1 MTKFL
6 SVLSFLLLSLGI
18 FNISYAACGT
28 INLTCTQ
35 DLELTWTSTG
45 LNPALCDVAGGDWNG
60 SNACDSQSVPG
71 QNGGWVRISANLVP
85 GGQSFYTFNGQPIV
99 QPPASLVDTC
109 IVNKPTNCNPTGTYT
124 ISASPNPVQ
133 VCTPETQGPTTIS
146 WTAPVGQAVD
156 VYVNGSPTIA
166 GNSSGSGS
174 GSVTWIQ
181 PGQNYEFT
189 LRKASTPTVAE
200 ATVTVTGTTAGC
212 SVGGTGYCGDGTQ
225 QTPNASGTNEQCDD
239 GNTTNGDGCSS
250 TCQTETPS
258 GSTWYVCQA
267 QSQSCVV
274 QGTYST
280 QQECQTAT
288 GQTCYSSNTCNGAC
302 GTPSGTQ
309 YYTCNGTSCD
319 AVPNSNLYATAEEC
333 ANAIGQQC
341 RTTSNCDNICNGN
354 PTQSVYYRCPAQN
367 SGQSCTTS
375 INQPCAPGDTACFSV
390 SSNPNAATQ
399 CAQYCGSQ
407 RYTCG
412 GADCITCGVDGQ
424 PACPSGPFTFTTLF
438 ACQSSL
444 TCQDNG
450 SCSFIASPT
459 SGTAGSTV
467 NLALSSSP
475 DATSCQYNI
484 NPNQSA
490 SSGSSGTSYSG
501 SSGALVAGNNVFNA
515 TCNFPGYGEK
525 TCISNTVTGTALAPI
540 NIGWTASPVFNPQDK
555 TVTIASG
562 QTTTSQTLY
571 VTTGGRTGCALT
583 GTWTSSGGTVNINP
597 VQYSSY
603 AVNVGAGN
611 YTYTLACPGSSK
623 QATLIVNPPA
633 ALCGNSIIQSPETC
647 DDGNTLSG
655 DGCSST
661 CQIEAPLTA
670 NSSCDDLLIPSRI
683 LTNQPIL
690 VTPTF
695 GNTGTMPWTTAFSS
709 ISSGWWGALARYPS
723 QTINQFGTFSP
734 GYFLTAPSTAGSY
747 ALRFR
752 MRNASNT
759 EFGEYCGA
767 VGNWVTVVNPQCSDG
782 MDNDG
787 DGIIDFSSADPGCTS
802 ASDDDETD
810 PAGTAVLK
818 ISANPQLVRQ
828 GGSSVITYEVD
839 NCTSNT
845 GAKGDVGDGTW
856 QLTRDGVLV
865 TSGVLNT
872 GGEVSYPV
880 LNISNKTTFTLSC
893 LGTSRSATISVIKI
907 SEF

>member
-1 MTKFL
+1 MKYAFL
-6 SVLSFLLLSLGI
+6 VLGFIFSFSFTSAQAVTVPCGQQLQLQGI
-18 FNISYAACGT
+18 PS
-28 INLTCTQ
+28 
-35 DLELTWTSTG
+35 
-45 LNPALCDVAGGDWNG
+45 
-60 SNACDSQSVPG
+60 
-71 QNGGWVRISANLVP
+71 
-85 GGQSFYTFNGQPIV
+85 SFT
-99 QPPASLVDTC
+99 PPASCTVEASSPFSDFPHPANGQYVNTASYGQPLVNRTEASSVSYTMNC
-109 IVNKPTNCNPTGTYT
+109 VNGAGEVWSNTVTANFEACAPSGGTYT

-133 VCTPETQGPTTIS
+133 VCTPQTQGPTTIS

-156 VYVNGSPTIA
+156 IYVNGSPTLP
-166 GNSSGSGS
+166 GNTSGSGS

-181 PGQNYEFT
+181 PGQSYVFT
-189 LRKASTPTVAE
+189 LRKASTPTVSE

-212 SVGGTGYCGDGTQ
+212 SVGGTGYCGDGTK

-250 TCQTETPS
+250 SCQTE
-258 GSTWYVCQA
+258 
-267 QSQSCVV
+267 
-274 QGTYST
+274 
-280 QQECQTAT
+280 
-288 GQTCYSSNTCNGAC
+288 
-302 GTPSGTQ
+302 TPSGTQ

-319 AVPNSNLYATAEEC
+319 AVPNSNLYATAQDC
-333 ANAIGQQC
+333 STAIGQQC

-375 INQPCAPGDTACFSV
+375 INQPCNGAANCFSV
-390 SSNPNAATQ
+390 SSNSNAASQ

-412 GADCITCGVDGQ
+412 GADCVTCGVGGQ

-438 ACQSSL
+438 ACQSSPA
-444 TCQDNG
+444 CQDNG
-450 SCSFIASPT
+450 SCSFIASPS

-467 NLALSSSP
+467 NLTLSSSL

-490 SSGSSGTSYSG
+490 SSGSSGTSYNG

-525 TCISNTVTGTALAPI
+525 TCISNTVTGTALTPI

-571 VTTGGRTGCALT
+571 VTTGGRTNCALT
-583 GTWTSSGGTVNINP
+583 GSWTYGGGVVRIEP

-611 YTYTLACPGSSK
+611 FIYTLACQDSSK

-661 CQIEAPLTA
+661 CQTEPPLTLS
-670 NSSCDDLLIPSRI
+670 SSCNGIVIPNRI

-690 VTPTF
+690 VTLTF

-709 ISSGWWGALARYPS
+709 ISSGWWGAMVRYPS

-734 GYFLTAPSTAGSY
+734 SYNLTAPSTAGFYS
-747 ALRFR
+747 LRFR
-752 MRNASNT
+752 MRNASNA
-759 EFGEYCGA
+759 EFGDYCGA
-767 VGNWVTVVNPQCSDG
+767 AGNWVEVVNPQCSDAV
-782 MDNDG
+782 DNDG
-787 DGIIDFSSADPGCTS
+787 DGINNFPADPGCTS

-818 ISANPQLVRQ
+818 VSANPQLVRQ
-828 GGSSVITYEVD
+828 GGSSVITYEVE
-839 NCTSNT
+839 NCTVDT
-845 GAKGDVGDGTW
+845 GGKGDLGDGTW
-856 QLTRDGVLV
+856 QLMRDGVLV
-865 TSGVLNT
+865 TSGSLNT
-872 GGEVSYPV
+872 GGEASYPV
-880 LNISNKTTFTLSC
+880 SLISNKTTFTLSC

>member
-1 MTKFL
+1 MKKLFGIFVL
-6 SVLSFLLLSLGI
+6 CLSLFSSVLYTQADTCPFTASCDGIRLSWSYTGEITGCNVTGPGI
-18 FNISYAACGT
+18 PGGPQTSSCTGT
-28 INLTCTQ
+28 DVLVP
-35 DLELTWTSTG
+35 
-45 LNPALCDVAGGDWNG
+45 NP
-60 SNACDSQSVPG
+60 
-71 QNGGWVRISANLVP
+71 NGGL
-85 GGQSFYTFNGQPIV
+85 YTFGANDSNSGNSLNTTCQV
-99 QPPASLVDTC
+99 LPATGC
-109 IVNKPTNCNPTGTYT
+109 APTGGTYT

-181 PGQNYEFT
+181 PGQSYVFT
-189 LRKASTPTVAE
+189 LRKASTPTISE

-250 TCQTETPS
+250 SCQTETPS

-280 QQECQTAT
+280 QQACQTAT

-309 YYTCNGTSCD
+309 YYTCNGASCD
-319 AVPNSNLYATAEEC
+319 AVPNSNLYATAQDC
-333 ANAIGQQC
+333 SNAIGQQC
-341 RTTSNCDNICNGN
+341 RTTSNCDNICDGN

-375 INQPCAPGDTACFSV
+375 INQPCNGAANCFSV
-390 SSNPNAATQ
+390 SSNSNAATQ

-444 TCQDNG
+444 ACQDNG
-450 SCSFIASPT
+450 SCSFIASPS

-475 DATSCQYNI
+475 DATSCQYNV

-490 SSGSSGTSYSG
+490 SSGSSGTSYNG
-501 SSGALVAGNNVFNA
+501 SSGALVAGKNVFNA

-540 NIGWTASPVFNPQDK
+540 NIGWTPSPVFDPQAK
-555 TVTIASG
+555 TVTIAAG

-571 VTTGGRTGCALT
+571 VTTGGRINCALT
-583 GTWTSSGGTVNINP
+583 GSWTYGGGVVRIEP

-611 YTYTLACPGSSK
+611 FIYTLACQDSSK

-633 ALCGNSIIQSPETC
+633 ILCGNGVVQSPETC

-661 CQIEAPLTA
+661 CQIEPPLTLS
-670 NSSCDDLLIPSRI
+670 SSCNGIVIPNRI

-709 ISSGWWGALARYPS
+709 ISSGWWGAMARYPS

-734 GYFLTAPSTAGSY
+734 GYNLTAPGTAGFYS
-747 ALRFR
+747 LRFR
-752 MRNASNT
+752 MRNASNA
-759 EFGEYCGA
+759 EFGDYCGA
-767 VGNWVTVVNPQCSDG
+767 AGNWVEVVNPQCSDAV
-782 MDNDG
+782 DNDG
-787 DGIIDFSSADPGCTS
+787 DGINNFPADPGCTS

-818 ISANPQLVRQ
+818 VSANPQLVRQ

-856 QLTRDGVLV
+856 QLIRDGVLV